1 MGGFIL
7 LVIEITDILVM
18 EIWESNGFGNI
29 DLALCV
35 LLI

>member
-7 LVIEITDILVM
+7 LVIEITYILVM
-18 EIWESNGFGNI
+18 EIWESDGFGNI

-35 LLI
+35 LLM